1 MSLRIAIVGA
11 GIGGLATAG
20 FLHRAGLAA
29 TVYEQATAL
38 TEVGAGIVVSPN
50 AVRLIR
56 RLGRLGR
63 FRELAIPLEI
73 GWEFRRWEDGR
84 VLFSQRLGAECE
96 RRYGERCYVAHRADL
111 LDVVRDAVPASALRL
126 GARCVAVRRRTG
138 ARSGSGGSDG
148 SDGSGRS
155 DGSGGTGRSDGSG
168 GTGEVELIF
177 ADGTT
182 AAADVVIGADG
193 VHSTVRAAVA
203 APEPPRF
210 SGMCA
215 FRCLIPA
222 ERAPAFALR
231 PVQTLWVGPDHHI
244 VHYPISAGQQVNVV
258 AFAPARDWRVESWTA
273 EGSVDDLRAE
283 FAGWDGRLT
292 ELLRA
297 AARTGRWALLD
308 RDPLPRWTNGPIA
321 LLGDAAHPMYP
332 FFAQGGAQALEDAVV
347 IAGCLAASP
356 ADPVAA
362 LTRYE
367 RIRRPRATRLQ
378 LLSRGRERSNHL
390 PDGPEQR
397 ARDAAFAGEDP
408 LAHNAWIYGH
418 DAERA
423 VSAGPPRSQAG
434 PQ

>member
-20 FLHRAGLAA
+20 FLHRAGLEA
-29 TVYEQATAL
+29 TVYEQAVAL

-56 RLGRLGR
+56 RLGRLDR
-63 FRELAIPLEI
+63 FREVGVPLEV
-73 GWEFRRWEDGR
+73 GWEFRRWADGR

-96 RRYGERCYVAHRADL
+96 RRYGEQCYVAHRADL
-111 LDVVRDAVPASALRL
+111 LDVMRETVPESALRL
-126 GARCVAVRRRTG
+126 GARCVAVRRRPW
-138 ARSGSGGSDG
+138 G
-148 SDGSGRS
+148 SDGSGGPGGFAGPG
-155 DGSGGTGRSDGSG
+155 GSGD
-168 GTGEVELIF
+168 VELTF
-177 ADGTT
+177 ADGAT
-182 AAADVVIGADG
+182 AVTDVVIGADG

-203 APEPPRF
+203 APEPPQF

-215 FRCLIPA
+215 YRCLIPA
-222 ERAPAFALR
+222 DLAPTFALR
-231 PVQTLWVGPDHHI
+231 PVQTLWLGPDHHL
-244 VHYPISAGQQVNVV
+244 VHYPISAGRYVNVV

-283 FAGWDGRLT
+283 FAGWGAELT
-292 ELLRA
+292 DLLRA
-297 AARTGRWALLD
+297 AQRTGRWALLD

-347 IAGCLAASP
+347 IAGCLAAGP

-367 RIRRPRATRLQ
+367 RLRRPRATRLQ

-397 ARDAAFAGEDP
+397 TRDAAFAGEDP

-418 DAERA
+418 DAA
-423 VSAGPPRSQAG
+423 GDLSAT
-434 PQ
+434 

>member
-1 MSLRIAIVGA
+1 MSLRIAVVGA

-29 TVYEQATAL
+29 TVYEQAAAL

-56 RLGRLGR
+56 RLGRLDR
-63 FRELAIPLEI
+63 FRELAVPLEV
-73 GWEFRRWEDGR
+73 GWEFRRWQDGR

-96 RRYGERCYVAHRADL
+96 RRYGEQCYVAHRADL
-111 LDVVRDAVPASALRL
+111 LDVMRDAVPASALRL
-126 GARCVAVRRRTG
+126 GARCVAVRRQPG
-138 ARSGSGGSDG
+138 PGG
-148 SDGSGRS
+148 
-155 DGSGGTGRSDGSG
+155 
-168 GTGEVELIF
+168 VELIF
-177 ADGTT
+177 ADGAT
-182 AAADVVIGADG
+182 ATADVVIGADG

-222 ERAPAFALR
+222 DRAPAFALR
-231 PVQTLWVGPDHHI
+231 PVQTLWLGPDHHL
-244 VHYPISAGQQVNVV
+244 VHYPISAGRLVNVV

-273 EGSVDDLRAE
+273 EGSVDDLLAE
-283 FAGWDGRLT
+283 FAGWDDQLT
-292 ELLRA
+292 ELLGA
-297 AARTGRWALLD
+297 AERTGRWALLD

-356 ADPVAA
+356 ADPGAA

-378 LLSRGRERSNHL
+378 LLSR
-390 PDGPEQR
+390 DG
-397 ARDAAFAGEDP
+397 RDAAFAGEDP

-418 DAERA
+418 DAERDL
-423 VSAGPPRSQAG
+423 SNDLPRSQAG
-434 PQ
+434 SQ